1 MEMDAKEI
9 KEQRSI
15 VLCNN
20 VENIV
25 WELKEKRDLDTYNH
39 LVKIGIDGG
48 LGFLKVCMIVTIFN
62 QGDQESGHD
71 DVSLDSVKK
80 IIILSL
86 AENVKET
93 YDNFKIMLRPMKL
106 HKIKFYC
113 SVELK
118 VASVVIGS
126 QNASATYP
134 CIYCEQ
140 NKNQLANRQEK
151 NY

>member
-1 MEMDAKEI
+1 M
-9 KEQRSI
+9 
-15 VLCNN
+15 
-20 VENIV
+20 
-25 WELKEKRDLDTYNH
+25 
-39 LVKIGIDGG
+39 
-48 LGFLKVCMIVTIFN
+48 TIFN
-62 QGDQESGHD
+62 QEDQESRHD

-93 YDNFKIMLRPMKL
+93 YDNLKIMLRPMKL

-113 SVELK
+113 SVDLK
-118 VASVVIGS
+118 VASVVIGI